1 MCTLAGVMGFKKI
14 LVAVDFSE
22 PSHKALQTAAQISAD
37 TGAELVLVHVWR
49 PSSHT
54 YGGLVFPIT
63 FAEDYIKDATVKLAG
78 LQHVAEA
85 AGATRVTSEV
95 LTGAPWHEV
104 IEMVRK
110 DQSFDLIIVGS
121 QGLTGVKH
129 VLLGSVAE
137 KIVRHAPCPVLVV
150 RTRE

>member
-1 MCTLAGVMGFKKI
+1 MGFKKI

-22 PSHKALQTAAQISAD
+22 PSREALQTAAQIGAD

-49 PSSHT
+49 PNSHT
-54 YGGLVFPIT
+54 YGGPVFPIS
-63 FAEDYIKDATVKLAG
+63 FAEDYIKDATVKLTG

-85 AGATRVTSEV
+85 AGAKRVTSEV

-104 IEMVRK
+104 VEMVKK
-110 DQSFDLIIVGS
+110 DASFDLIIVGS
-121 QGLTGVKH
+121 HGLTGFKY

-137 KIVRHAPCPVLVV
+137 KIVRHAPIPVLVV
-150 RTRE
+150 RARD